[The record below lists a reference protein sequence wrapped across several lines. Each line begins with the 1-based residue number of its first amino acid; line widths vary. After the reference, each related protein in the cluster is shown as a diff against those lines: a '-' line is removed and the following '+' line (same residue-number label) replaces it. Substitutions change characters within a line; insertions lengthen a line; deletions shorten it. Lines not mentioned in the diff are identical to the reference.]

1 VRLRDAIRVW
11 AVIGLISFGGPA
23 GQIAMMHKE
32 LVAKR
37 RWIDEARFLHALNYC
52 MLLPGPE
59 AQQLAIYIGWLMH
72 RTVGGVIA
80 GVLFIAP
87 GAIAMLGLSIM
98 YVTLHQVPMVAAV
111 FFGLRAAV
119 LALVVSAVVRIAR
132 RSLKSRLHQ
141 CVAFIAFAS
150 LFLFALPFPIIVI
163 AAGVTG
169 WIASRWKSVSM
180 PLHQAASTDINTAA
194 PTIVERM
201 AQHGMLDHCTPSLPT
216 MLRTSLLCLLLWA
229 VPVALIAALFGQGSI
244 FFQQATFFSK
254 TAVVTF
260 GGAYAVL
267 SYVGQRAVG
276 FGWLLPQEMMT
287 GLGLAESTPGPL
299 ILVLQFVGFVG
310 GYHHP
315 HGMSPLLAGAL
326 CSVITLWVTFVPCF
340 LWILVG
346 APYVERIRK
355 HRGLQA
361 AMACTSAA
369 VVGVVANLAIMFAL
383 TSLFATVTTVRM
395 GPLILH
401 VPAISSIDFHA
412 LALAA
417 AASVAMVRF
426 KVHVIW
432 TLLAS
437 IAVSVAVHAM
447 A

>member
-1 VRLRDAIRVW
+1 LRAAIRVW
-11 AVIGLISFGGPA
+11 AVIGLVSFGGPA

-32 LVAKR
+32 LVDKR

-72 RTVGGVIA
+72 RTIGGVIA

-98 YVTLHQVPMVAAV
+98 YVTLHDVPMVAAV
-111 FFGLRAAV
+111 FWGLRAAV
-119 LALVVSAVVRIAR
+119 LALVVSAVVRIAG

-141 CVAFIAFAS
+141 CVAFIAFTS
-150 LFLFALPFPIIVI
+150 LFVFALPFPIIVI

-180 PLHQAASTDINTAA
+180 PIHQVASSDIHIAT

-201 AQHGMLDHCTPSLPT
+201 TQDGMLAHCTPSLPT
-216 MLRTSLLCLLLWA
+216 MLRTLLVCLLLWS
-229 VPVALIAALFGQGSI
+229 VPVALIAALFGQNSI

-254 TAVVTF
+254 TAVITF

-276 FGWLLPQEMMT
+276 LGWLLPQEMVT

-315 HGMSPLLAGAL
+315 GELSPLLAGTL
-326 CSVITLWVTFVPCF
+326 SSVITLWVTFVPCF
-340 LWILVG
+340 LWILIG
-346 APYVERIRK
+346 APYIERIRQ
-355 HRGLQA
+355 HGGLQA

-369 VVGVVANLAIMFAL
+369 VVGVVANLAIIFAL
-383 TSLFATVTTVRM
+383 TSLFTTVSTVSW
-395 GPLILH
+395 GPVMLQ
-401 VPAISSIDFHA
+401 VPAIISIDLRA
-412 LALAA
+412 LAIAA
-417 AASVAMVRF
+417 ATLIAMVRYR
-426 KVHVIW
+426 VHVMW
-432 TLLAS
+432 TLFAS
-437 IAVSVAVHAM
+437 IVISVILHAVA
-447 A
+447 